1 MNRRQEAVLKHLD
14 VDTIRM
20 DNLRIVKYLEAL
32 ENASTSY
39 ALWFKA
45 EKSKK
50 SDEFDSK
57 FVDMQIT
64 VARSSFCM
72 FVQVACEQIIRLD
85 AVSKDVYLKDFDNLR
100 NIAALRNFISHSY
113 DAVKDSYLHRFMNR
127 LSKSLTPLLMEMKKD
142 YTTILRE
149 LE

>member
-14 VDTIRM
+14 IDTIRM
-20 DNLRIVKYLEAL
+20 DNLRIARYIEAL
-32 ENASTSY
+32 ENATTSY
-39 ALWFKA
+39 TLWFKA

-50 SDEFDSK
+50 NDTIDPK
-57 FVDMQIT
+57 FVEMQIT

-72 FVQVACEQIIRLD
+72 FAQVACEQVIRLD
-85 AVSKDVYLKDFDNLR
+85 TDSKDIYLRDFDKMDKV
-100 NIAALRNFISHSY
+100 AALRNYISHSY
-113 DAVKDSYLHRFMNR
+113 GSVKDGYLHSFMNKW
-127 LSKSLTPLLMEMKKD
+127 SKALTPLLMEMKKD

>member
-1 MNRRQEAVLKHLD
+1 
-14 VDTIRM
+14 
-20 DNLRIVKYLEAL
+20 
-32 ENASTSY
+32 
-39 ALWFKA
+39 
-45 EKSKK
+45 
-50 SDEFDSK
+50 
-57 FVDMQIT
+57 
-64 VARSSFCM
+64 M